1 MMDERR
7 ALSRAGDEEGARLL
21 LAPTVGRYL
30 DAPAPGS
37 FLAPGS
43 RAGLFRVLRH
53 TMRLV
58 VPPDCS
64 GIVRE
69 VLVTGRAPAV
79 EYRQPLLLLGRSA
92 EPADLAPGGFVTE
105 APGGAEGVPE
115 GAIAV
120 RSPTDGIFYRRPSP
134 EDLAYVEE
142 GDVVEPGKVLG
153 LVEVMKCFNQ
163 IVWKGDVVR
172 AKVARI
178 LSRDSGEVR
187 LGQVLFVLEPL

>member
-7 ALSRAGDEEGARLL
+7 ALSRAGEEAGVRVL

-30 DAPAPGS
+30 DAPPPGTY
-37 FLAPGS
+37 LAPGA
-43 RAGLFRVLRH
+43 RAGLFRVLRK
-53 TMRLV
+53 TARLV

-79 EYRQPLLLLGRSA
+79 EYRQPLLLIGRSA
-92 EPADLAPGGFVTE
+92 DLADLAPEAAVVEAGGPE
-105 APGGAEGVPE
+105 EGVPE
-115 GAIAV
+115 GAVAV

-134 EDLAYVEE
+134 EDPAYVEE
-142 GDVVEPGKVLG
+142 GALVEPGKVLG

-163 IVWKGDVVR
+163 IVWRGDAAR
-172 AKVARI
+172 AKVTRI
-178 LSRDSGEVR
+178 LCRDSGEVR